1 MERSDE
7 EVGTQESPRRSAW
20 QVRWPGPQRGQAARK
35 SGERAEGRVGE
46 KSPKDTRLPAQRA
59 SSPSSSPQAV
69 TAAIA
74 LIRVRFGYF
83 AIGLGEAGIRYRC
96 GEFVTAGEYSSQQS
110 RELLA
115 H

>member
-1 MERSDE
+1 
-7 EVGTQESPRRSAW
+7 
-20 QVRWPGPQRGQAARK
+20 
-35 SGERAEGRVGE
+35 
-46 KSPKDTRLPAQRA
+46 
-59 SSPSSSPQAV
+59 V